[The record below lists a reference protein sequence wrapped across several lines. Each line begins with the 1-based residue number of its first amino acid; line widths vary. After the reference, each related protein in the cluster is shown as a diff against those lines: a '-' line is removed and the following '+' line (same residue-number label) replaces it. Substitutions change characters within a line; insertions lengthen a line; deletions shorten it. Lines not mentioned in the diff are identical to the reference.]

1 MMVEPMT
8 LTGATLAALAAS
20 KFVEAAAK
28 QVGDVVTPAVL
39 KRAGNQVDAMWA
51 RVKRHFAG
59 DKKAERAIAQIEK
72 GEEPA
77 Q

>member
-1 MMVEPMT
+1 MMVVPMI